1 MMLPGRDRCH
11 GEKIS
16 GGFATQDAAAALEAL
31 ASSAAG
37 PEPGL
42 STREW
47 LSRWLASRVSLRVDQ
62 SRLRRAHAVLSG
74 PVPGLGHSSV
84 VLTADTYL
92 SVAVELGL
100 KAAAA
105 AARLVLNAGKSPP
118 GGGSVR
124 RRSAPVL
131 AEITA

>member
-31 ASSAAG
+31 ASPAAG

-47 LSRWLASRVSLRVDQ
+47 LSRWLASRVSLRAST
-62 SRLRRAHAVLSG
+62 SRGYAAHMRSYLVPYLG
-74 PVPGLGHSSV
+74 WVIPVSC
-84 VLTADTYL
+84 
-92 SVAVELGL
+92 
-100 KAAAA
+100 
-105 AARLVLNAGKSPP
+105 
-118 GGGSVR
+118 
-124 RRSAPVL
+124 
-131 AEITA
+131 